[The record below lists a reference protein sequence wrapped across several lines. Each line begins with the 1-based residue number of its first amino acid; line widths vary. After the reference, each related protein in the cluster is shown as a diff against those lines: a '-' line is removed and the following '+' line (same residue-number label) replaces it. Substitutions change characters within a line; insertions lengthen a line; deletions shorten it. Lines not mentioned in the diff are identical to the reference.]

1 MKTYKNLKQ
10 NKYNITQKQR
20 IANKLQKIT
29 EKDIMND
36 FNKLKMIGCNV
47 KEKGLSRIGNKVVD
61 FFTLTERLNTR
72 GNKGLSFYDL
82 LYNKSY
88 LSKLGYVEK
97 MLKYYGKKDVKT
109 WKKIMDI
116 YFGSINIFRPIIA
129 MNIYCIFQ
137 PKCVLD
143 MTMGW
148 GGRMIGACALNIPK
162 YIGID
167 INSQLIR
174 PYQKMQQ
181 LMNKLSTTQTQLYFQ
196 DAVTFPYH
204 NIIYDLVLTSF
215 PYYNIEIYNGVS
227 VKTKE
232 QWDNEF
238 YIPLIK
244 KSWNGLSKNGHYCV
258 NIPTEIYERTAYK
271 LLGEPKQ
278 KILLPKSKRNKYHE
292 YIYVWNK

>member
-1 MKTYKNLKQ
+1 MKTYKNLKH
-10 NKYNITQKQR
+10 NKYNITQKR
-20 IANKLQKIT
+20 EIANKLQKIT
-29 EKDIMND
+29 EEDVIND
-36 FNKLKMIGCNV
+36 FKSLQNISCNT

-82 LYNKSY
+82 LYNKY
-88 LSKLGYVEK
+88 YISKLGYVEK
-97 MLKYYGKKDVKT
+97 MLKYYRKKDIKT

-129 MNIYCIFQ
+129 MDIYCRFQ

-167 INSQLIR
+167 INPELIQ
-174 PYQKMQQ
+174 PYKKMQK
-181 LMNKLSTTQTQLYFQ
+181 LMNKLSTTKTELYFQ
-196 DAVTFPYH
+196 DALTFPYD
-204 NIIYDLVLTSF
+204 NIIYDLVFTSF
-215 PYYNIEIYNGVS
+215 PYYNIEIYNGIS
-227 VKTKE
+227 YKTKE

-238 YIPLIK
+238 YIPLIQ
-244 KSWNGLSKNGHYCV
+244 KSWNSLSKKGHYCL
-258 NIPTEIYERTAYK
+258 NIPIEIYERTAYK
-271 LLGEPKQ
+271 LLGEPND
-278 KILLPKSKRNKYHE
+278 KILLLKSKRNKYHE
-292 YIYVWNK
+292 YIYVWYK